1 VALSVRRRIHGLV
14 AAFVVLVTVLGVF
27 GVVTVRARDAAL
39 REITEVVEPARQ
51 QTSLLFQAYD
61 DQQNELR
68 TYLLTRD
75 ERHLEAHRAALAH
88 AEQASVELD
97 RLLAGQPDLR
107 RGLAD
112 TLDAAAA
119 WRDQAAR
126 PMLELAAAARW
137 DEAAALAGQGEDTGQ
152 FEEVRSAVRR
162 LHTSLRE
169 RFATL
174 SERAGA
180 ARARLNFVVFSALG
194 TALALAAAIAVL
206 TSRWITQPLAEIG
219 GAVDRVA
226 QGELHRTIP
235 AVGPPDTA
243 ALARNVE
250 NMRAATVGLLDRAE
264 SAREALEQQG
274 TAVVLLRD
282 ELRPS
287 EAKLP
292 AGVTS
297 AAAMLPAEGILAGD
311 WYDVVDRGDGH
322 VVALV
327 VDVAGHG
334 PRAGMLAL
342 HAKHLLVAAL
352 RMRMQPGEALDWV
365 NEHIGETGERFLT
378 CIVLDLELE
387 TGMCQY
393 ANAGHPPGMLL
404 VPGRDPSGN
413 AVQLLEATGPLL
425 GPLAARWRTERIM
438 LPGKGMVM
446 LYTDGL
452 IEARSGD
459 AQFGEERVRE
469 IVLTEG
475 VSGPEA
481 VLDSV
486 LQQARAFASG
496 RFDDDVTVV
505 TLARTRPRPSGARA
519 RARARAVSA

>member
-1 VALSVRRRIHGLV
+1 VALSVRRRIQGLV
-14 AAFVVLVTVLGVF
+14 AAFVALATVLGVF
-27 GVVTVRARDAAL
+27 GAVTVQTRDAAL

-51 QTSLLFQAYD
+51 QTTVLFEAYD

-75 ERHLEAHRAALAH
+75 ERHLEAHRSALTDAERAA
-88 AEQASVELD
+88 VELD
-97 RLLAGQPDLR
+97 RLLVEHPELR

-112 TLDAAAA
+112 ALDAAAT

-126 PMLELAAAARW
+126 PMLELAADGRW
-137 DEAAALAGQGEDTGQ
+137 DEAAALVGQAADTGH
-152 FEEVRSAVRR
+152 FEEVRSAIRG
-162 LHTSLRE
+162 LLASLRE
-169 RFATL
+169 RFAAL
-174 SERAGA
+174 SERAGG
-180 ARARLNFVVFSALG
+180 ARARLNFVVVAALG
-194 TALALAAAIAVL
+194 TALALAAAVAVL
-206 TSRWITQPLAEIG
+206 TSRWLTRPLAEIG
-219 GAVDRVA
+219 AAVDRVA
-226 QGELHRTIP
+226 QGELHSAIP

-264 SAREALEQQG
+264 AAREALEQQG

-287 EAKLP
+287 DAKLP
-292 AGVTS
+292 AGVTT

-342 HAKHLLVAAL
+342 HAKHLLLAAL
-352 RMRMQPGEALDWV
+352 RMRLQPGEALDWV

-413 AVQLLEATGPLL
+413 AVQMLAATGPLL

-438 LPGKGMVM
+438 LPGMGMVM

-459 AQFGEERVRE
+459 AQFGEARVRE

-475 VSGPEA
+475 VNGPEA

-486 LQQARAFASG
+486 LHQARAFASG

-505 TLARTRPRPSGARA
+505 AVARTRPRPSGERTRA
-519 RARARAVSA
+519 RAASMTS